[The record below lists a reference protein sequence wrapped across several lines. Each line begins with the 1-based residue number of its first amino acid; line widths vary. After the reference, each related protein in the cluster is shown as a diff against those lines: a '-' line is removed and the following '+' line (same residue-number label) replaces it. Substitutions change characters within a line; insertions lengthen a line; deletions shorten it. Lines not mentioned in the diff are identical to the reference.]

1 MDRVCNNGHTV
12 TEDYLKACPRCGS
25 QLNSAAAHLRTPP
38 LAPAVDQQVSVP
50 LTLPF
55 AVGGVILLLFG
66 GVLTFAAERGPAE
79 VFGWLLL
86 AAGVV
91 LMLVGVVD
99 AVRRR
104 RTPD

>member
-1 MDRVCNNGHTV
+1 MDRECNNGHTV

-25 QLNSAAAHLRTPP
+25 QLGMAAAHPKPP
-38 LAPAVDQQVSVP
+38 TLAPAVDQQVSVP
-50 LTLPF
+50 LVLPF

-66 GVLTFAAERGPAE
+66 ALLTYAADRGPAE

-91 LMLVGVVD
+91 VVLVGVAD

-104 RTPD
+104 RTTD